1 MEDTKKEAVIDE
13 QVEQSQDDSGNFDLS
28 KELISFNKGESP
40 EGTDDNVDVVESDK
54 QEVVEAKEVS
64 KEAVEE
70 WLIDNKFK
78 DTEEGREKLADSYK
92 SLQSEYDK
100 LKNSPEEDGRAK
112 EAIAF
117 AEWVANNDEARD
129 AINSISN
136 KESNP
141 ELEVP
146 EDFDPLEMY
155 TEGTSSNEWWKSSQ
169 DAERSKLRKE
179 ITTQVSGEF
188 DKRDNKVKE
197 QEEATSMM
205 QYLSEEQNLS
215 EAEIADYLEF
225 VGNEDS
231 YSPANLVQLF
241 KMTKGDA
248 VQPKN
253 NKPNVDP
260 ESQTQRPR
268 DIPQNVNAA
277 VSTGV
282 NPPAETNP
290 VDSLMD
296 SLLSNSKRGFTLD

>member
-1 MEDTKKEAVIDE
+1 VEDTKKEAVIDE
-13 QVEQSQDDSGNFDLS
+13 QVEQNQDDSGNFDLTE
-28 KELISFNKGESP
+28 ELISFNKGESP
-40 EGTDDNVDVVESDK
+40 EGTEDNVDVVESDK

-64 KEAVEE
+64 KEAVED

-78 DTEEGREKLADSYK
+78 DTEEGREKLAESYK
-92 SLQSEYDK
+92 NLQSEYDK

-117 AEWVANNDEARD
+117 AEWVANNDEARE

-141 ELEVP
+141 QLEVP
-146 EDFDPLEMY
+146 DDFDPLEMY

-169 DAERSKLRKE
+169 DAERNKLRQE

-197 QEEATSMM
+197 QEEATSMIE
-205 QYLSEEQNLS
+205 YLSKEQNLS

-231 YSPANLVQLF
+231 YSPDNLVQLYR
-241 KMTKGDA
+241 MTKGDA
-248 VQPKN
+248 VQPQN
-253 NKPNVDP
+253 NKLVNP
-260 ESQTQRPR
+260 ESQTQMTK

-296 SLLSNSKRGFTLD
+296 SLMSNSKREFTID

>member
-13 QVEQSQDDSGNFDLS
+13 QVEQNQDDSGNFDLTE
-28 KELISFNKGESP
+28 ELISFNKGESP
-40 EGTDDNVDVVESDK
+40 EGTEDNVDVVESDK

-64 KEAVEE
+64 KEAVED

-78 DTEEGREKLADSYK
+78 DTEEGREKLAESYK
-92 SLQSEYDK
+92 NLQSEYDK

-117 AEWVANNDEARD
+117 AEWVANNDEARE

-141 ELEVP
+141 QLEVP
-146 EDFDPLEMY
+146 DDFDPLEMY

-169 DAERSKLRKE
+169 DAERNKLRQE

-197 QEEATSMM
+197 QEEATSMIE
-205 QYLSEEQNLS
+205 YLSKEQNLS

-231 YSPANLVQLF
+231 YSPDNLVQLYR
-241 KMTKGDA
+241 MTKGDA
-248 VQPKN
+248 VQPQN
-253 NKPNVDP
+253 NKLVNP
-260 ESQTQRPR
+260 ESQTQMTK

-296 SLLSNSKRGFTLD
+296 SLMSNSKREFTID

>member
-1 MEDTKKEAVIDE
+1 VEDTKKEAVIDE
-13 QVEQSQDDSGNFDLS
+13 QVEQNQDDSGNFDLTE
-28 KELISFNKGESP
+28 ELISFNKGESP
-40 EGTDDNVDVVESDK
+40 EGTEDNVDVVESDK

-92 SLQSEYDK
+92 SLQGEYDK

-117 AEWVANNDEARD
+117 AEWVANNDEARE
-129 AINSISN
+129 AINAISN

-169 DAERSKLRKE
+169 DAERSKLRQE

-205 QYLSEEQNLS
+205 RYLSEEQNLS
-215 EAEIADYLEF
+215 EPEIADYLEF
-225 VGNEDS
+225 VANEDS
-231 YSPANLVQLF
+231 YSPDNLVQLF
-241 KMTKGDA
+241 RMSKGDT

-253 NKPNVDP
+253 NKLVNP
-260 ESQTQRPR
+260 ESQTQRPK

-296 SLLSNSKRGFTLD
+296 SLMSNSKRDFTID